1 MEIFSKPPLVYYS
14 SSQRTSSYEPQSII
28 MHHGLFMNGAPSLVP
43 WPQAIQI
50 SQENVGPP
58 HTQRQ
63 IHSEKQF
70 KNQQMCQTTESLPR
84 HRASH
89 FFPSFQLAINGNV

>member
-1 MEIFSKPPLVYYS
+1 
-14 SSQRTSSYEPQSII
+14 
-28 MHHGLFMNGAPSLVP
+28 MHRGPFMNGAPSLVP

-50 SQENVGPP
+50 SQENVGPLR
-58 HTQRQ
+58 TQRQ

-84 HRASH
+84 HRASR
-89 FFPSFQLAINGNV
+89 FFPSFQLAISGNV